1 MFSPRARRITPLV
14 TIPAGV
20 ARLFLDFFTVP
31 PTQVE
36 AIDLNR
42 PGRFGERPLPIFLA
56 QAKRRRHERA
66 RPNAI
71 RRPSR
76 KAVPCLGTRFP

>member
-1 MFSPRARRITPLV
+1 MFPSKARRITPLV

-36 AIDLNR
+36 AIDLSR
-42 PGRFGERPLPIFLA
+42 LGRLGEQALPIFLA
-56 QAKRRRHERA
+56 HVTRRRRE
-66 RPNAI
+66 
-71 RRPSR
+71 PSR
-76 KAVPCLGTRFP
+76 ADAILPRWRRVRRRR